1 MEERIG
7 VLMRLEPAD
16 EVVTSCGS
24 STLSSSALYYLYSLP
39 RSVKWATL
47 FKAAKKYKNNMTLRT
62 NSRVATL
69 SRWK

>member
-47 FKAAKKYKNNMTLRT
+47 FKAAKKYKII
-62 NSRVATL
+62 
-69 SRWK
+69 